1 MTTPSRR
8 ERVRPAELLGLSAV
22 FAVFTGLIVLL
33 ATRELNLAGIFL
45 CIAFI
50 LAVVVLA
57 MLSLASKPND
67 AEMHEIRDENGRI
80 KGMLESDD
88 DDRHY
93 PRGH

>member
-1 MTTPSRR
+1 MTSPSRH

-22 FAVFTGLIVLL
+22 FGLFTGLIVLL
-33 ATRELNLAGIFL
+33 STREIRLAAIFL

-50 LAVVVLA
+50 VGVVILA

-67 AEMHEIRDENGRI
+67 DEQHEIRDENGRA
-80 KGMLESDD
+80 KGLLERDD
-88 DDRHY
+88 DY

>member
-8 ERVRPAELLGLSAV
+8 DRVRPAELLGLSAV
-22 FAVFTGLIVLL
+22 FAVFTGLTVLL
-33 ATRELNLAGIFL
+33 ATREINLAAIFL

-50 LAVVVLA
+50 VAVVVLA

-67 AEMHEIRDENGRI
+67 DEMHEIRDENGRL
-80 KGMLESDD
+80 KGLLERDD
-88 DDRHY
+88 DGDL

>member
-1 MTTPSRR
+1 MSTPSRH

-22 FAVFTGLIVLL
+22 FGLFTGLIVLL
-33 ATRELNLAGIFL
+33 STRELRLAGIFL

-50 LAVVVLA
+50 VGVVILA

-67 AEMHEIRDENGRI
+67 AEQHEITDENGRA
-80 KGMLESDD
+80 KGLLERDD
-88 DDRHY
+88 DY

>member
-22 FAVFTGLIVLL
+22 FAVFTGLIVLM
-33 ATRELNLAGIFL
+33 ATREFNLAAIFL

-50 LAVVVLA
+50 VAVVVLA

-67 AEMHEIRDENGRI
+67 AELSEVRDENGRI
-80 KGMLESDD
+80 KGLLERDD
-88 DDRHY
+88 DGEW